1 MSARKDRENW
11 ERFRDD
17 WENNRIVVH
26 VDPFKAMDAWEKR
39 RYAYARAYGL
49 VFRAPLYSG
58 LFDPCLLLFLVGD
71 SAWADRFSR
80 LPLYIPASARE
91 GYDPRDAR
99 G

>member
-26 VDPFKAMDAWEKR
+26 VDPFKAMDAWKNGVTHTL
-39 RYAYARAYGL
+39 APL